1 MRAWPVSSNGC
12 QFVTTH
18 FRIFAL
24 LALSAV
30 LAACAGQV
38 PKIDVSPTKLSEV
51 KTIAVIR
58 PPEPESYHLSLPKH
72 TENFIVMFP
81 GMAGAI
87 GGFIAAAYLKVQQDQ
102 LSSALKAQGAA
113 FASELAD
120 RVAAKLVAS
129 GYDAKVEEPPLVEA
143 DEEHKLPFEKIDST
157 ADAVLLLSLKGVGFI
172 DTGTGY
178 VPYFVTVATL
188 LGKDRKEQ
196 MYRGYHASSLNP
208 TGNAGWRITP
218 PSATFAN
225 IDALI
230 SDTKASAAALSNA
243 VDGVAETVTAD
254 LRK

>member
-1 MRAWPVSSNGC
+1 
-12 QFVTTH
+12 VTTH

-58 PPEPESYHLSLPKH
+58 PPEPKSYHLSLPMH
-72 TENFIVMFP
+72 AANSIGFVGGIAP
-81 GMAGAI
+81 LGGAL
-87 GGFIAAAYLKVQQDQ
+87 GGFIAAAYLYVQQDR
-102 LSSALKAQGAA
+102 LYSALKAQGAA

-143 DEEHKLPFEKIDST
+143 DEEYNLPFEKIDST

-172 DTGTGY
+172 HTGAGY

-196 MYRGYHASSLNP
+196 MYRGYHVSGSAP
-208 TGNAGWRITP
+208 EAAGWRITP

-225 IDALI
+225 FDAVM

>member
-1 MRAWPVSSNGC
+1 M
-12 QFVTTH
+12 TTH
-18 FRIFAL
+18 FRVFAI

-72 TENFIVMFP
+72 TEGFIVM
-81 GMAGAI
+81 GQGIAGAI
-87 GGFIAAAYLKVQQDQ
+87 GGFIAATYLYVKQDQ
-102 LSSALKAQGAA
+102 LSSAFKAQGAA
-113 FASELAD
+113 FAAELAD

-129 GYDAKVEEPPLVEA
+129 GYDAKVEEPPLVEG
-143 DEEHKLPFEKIDST
+143 DEGYKQPFEKIDST

-172 DTGTGY
+172 DDTGAGC

-196 MYRGYHASSLNP
+196 LYRGYHVSGLNP
-208 TGNAGWRITP
+208 TGKAGWRTGWRITP

-225 IDALI
+225 IDAVM